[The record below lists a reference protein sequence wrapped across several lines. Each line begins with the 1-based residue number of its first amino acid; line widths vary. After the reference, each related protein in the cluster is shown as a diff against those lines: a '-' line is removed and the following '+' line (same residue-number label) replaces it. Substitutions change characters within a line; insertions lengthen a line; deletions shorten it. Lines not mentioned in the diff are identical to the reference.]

1 MRSQPSTTIA
11 TVLGVLMA
19 FIIPVAV
26 HAQYD
31 FSQLQTT
38 LKQNDRLTLTT
49 DSGTKI
55 EGKLIEATPDQIV
68 LNLKGGPQQIP
79 ASRILKVQRKHNGV
93 FLGAVIGA
101 AAGILPALTLSAYL
115 HNEGGDSAMALAP
128 IGLGVGVGIGIDALL
143 STKKTMYERNPN
155 QRLTLSPVLDRNRL
169 GARVAWRF

>member
-19 FIIPVAV
+19 FITPVAA
-26 HAQYD
+26 HAQYQSD

-55 EGKLIEATPDQIV
+55 EGKLIEASPDQIV

-101 AAGILPALTLSAYL
+101 AAGILPALTMSAYL
-115 HNEGGDSAMALAP
+115 NNEGGDSAIALADW
-128 IGLGVGVGIGIDALL
+128 VGSGWESAL
-143 STKKTMYERNPN
+143 MPCY
-155 QRLTLSPVLDRNRL
+155 QRRKRCIS
-169 GARVAWRF
+169 AIQISA